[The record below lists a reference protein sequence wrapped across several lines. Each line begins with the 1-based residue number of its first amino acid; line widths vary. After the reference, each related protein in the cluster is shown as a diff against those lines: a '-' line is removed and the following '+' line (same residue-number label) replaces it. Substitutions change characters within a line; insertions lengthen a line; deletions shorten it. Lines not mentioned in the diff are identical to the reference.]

1 MARCGNASGPATDPA
16 GNLPM
21 ASNAL
26 PQPLRNTPGVSRY
39 ALIEFARQHTFVA
52 VFGIAMPLLLFAA
65 FIGYPIVYTV
75 WLSFFEWNGM
85 SPDKK
90 FVGLANYAYLIGDD
104 YFYTALWNNV
114 RWLLVM
120 LAFPVGVGFLIAYAL
135 RARLVYAAAF
145 LRTVVFFPITMSLVA
160 VGLMFLLILNP
171 LFGAFDTIL
180 RTLGLEFLIREWF
193 GDYKV
198 ALYTLAVVSGWAF
211 TGIPM
216 IYYFAG
222 LGDVPKE
229 TFDAAR
235 IEGAGHMKMM
245 GSIALPQL
253 RPVTAVVVMLTLF
266 ESMRAFDL
274 VAAMT
279 KGAPFGKTN
288 VLGYVVYLESFWN
301 SRFGYGATLS
311 VAILVISIALAALV
325 LGKVLKGAFDD

>member
-1 MARCGNASGPATDPA
+1 
-16 GNLPM
+16 M
-21 ASNAL
+21 ASHHFESEHSGLRAL
-26 PQPLRNTPGVSRY
+26 
-39 ALIEFARQHTFVA
+39 FAFAQRHTFVA
-52 VFGIAMPLLLFAA
+52 VFGIALPLLLFAA

-75 WLSFFEWNGM
+75 WLSFHEWNGM
-85 SPDKK
+85 APVKK
-90 FVGLANYAYLIGDD
+90 FVGLANYGYLLGDD
-104 YFYTALWNNV
+104 YFYTALFNNFK
-114 RWLLVM
+114 WLLVM

-135 RARLVYAAAF
+135 RAKLVYATGV

-171 LFGAFDTIL
+171 IFGAFDTVL
-180 RTLGLEFLIREWF
+180 RGMGLGFLVQEWF

-235 IEGAGHMKMM
+235 IEGAGHGTMI
-245 GSIALPQL
+245 GRVALPQL
-253 RPVTAVVVMLTLF
+253 RPITAVVVMLTPVRVDAGL
-266 ESMRAFDL
+266 RHL
-274 VAAMT
+274 VATMT

-301 SRFGYGATLS
+301 SRFGYGAALS
-311 VAILVISIALAALV
+311 VAILAISLALAALV
-325 LGKVLKGAFDD
+325 LGRVLKGAFDD